1 MALVPNFWTDSVIDV
16 PITPNEWTEGLGAM
30 AIRSGYYRGAGQ
42 GSTKGRSSAGD
53 DSILLEKFQTLTNQ
67 YGTIMRRDEERWS
80 YEVVNGPPQEY
91 KRVTEWGGYLPG
103 IGRGLRKVEEEI
115 TQYWTF
121 TPWTDGDNLG
131 RTRLISAMC
140 VYDLPVK
147 PTKPASQ
154 DAKDK
159 AEDAGLI
166 PGNLQSQILATG
178 RIWSEGNKN
187 SSFVEQAG
195 APQAVKWVDD
205 VIIEHDVVEEQPDR
219 WLIWT
224 VVKNKLKPQD
234 VQIRGPRDV
243 KKTGFVY
250 QYPYPVDPPKLEV
263 SNRSEGIHCEA
274 KGGGSIIINK
284 YFGEKGTIQ
293 IPADK
298 YNFYRRKV
306 TDPPRTGDPDLY
318 DWWDVDP
325 PLPEER
331 KIITNTAAT
340 LLDGSPT
347 TPPNSTLPAQTSYSE
362 PGDDSEADEPY
373 ETAFQLI
380 ATVTNAKV
388 EQRYDSGFAEF
399 YDQDVVDGAE
409 YEYYATAL
417 IAETESPDSNH
428 ELITYSGP
436 ERHHHRLILFE
447 GGAEA
452 TAPEDPTIPDT
463 DYGEVE
469 EFDVPLDDEEGDV
482 EELIE
487 DVAERQFA
495 QNEPDFIIDL
505 DVLIPMLGLEYG
517 QMVELPV
524 IDWEVYSNGLHV
536 SQETQNDD
544 WMLVGF
550 QMDFSRTPDGKW
562 KSQRTK
568 LRLQE
573 RTKN

>member
-1 MALVPNFWTDSVIDV
+1 MALVPNFWLDSVIDV
-16 PITPNEWTEGLGAM
+16 PITPNEWTESLGAM
-30 AIRSGYYRGAGQ
+30 AIRSGYYKASGQ
-42 GSTKGRSSAGD
+42 GSSKGRSSAGD
-53 DSILLEKFQTLTNQ
+53 DSILIEKSQTLTNQ
-67 YGTIMRRDEERWS
+67 YGNVMRNDEEEWS

-91 KRVTEWGGYLPG
+91 RRETKWGGYLPG
-103 IGRGLRKVEEEI
+103 IGRGLRVVEREK

-140 VYDLPVK
+140 VYDLPVE
-147 PTKPASQ
+147 PDKPAT
-154 DAKDK
+154 DEAKEK
-159 AEDAGLI
+159 AVAAQLL

-187 SSFVEQAG
+187 SSFIEQAG
-195 APQAVKWVDD
+195 APQAVKWVED
-205 VIIEHDVVEEQPDR
+205 VIIEHDVVQEQPDR

-224 VVKNKLKPQD
+224 VIKNKLKPQD
-234 VQIRGPRDV
+234 VQIKGPRDI

-250 QYPYPVDPPKLEV
+250 QYPYPVDPPKLDV
-263 SNRSEGIHCEA
+263 SNRTEGIQCEVE
-274 KGGGSIIINK
+274 GGGSEIINK
-284 YFGEKGTIQ
+284 YFGLKGTIG
-293 IPADK
+293 IPPDK
-298 YNFYRRKV
+298 YNIYRRKV
-306 TDPPRTGDPDLY
+306 TDPPRTPDPDLY
-318 DWWDVDP
+318 DWYDVAP
-325 PLPEER
+325 PLPGER
-331 KIITNTAAT
+331 KIITDTAAT

-347 TPPNSTLPAQTSYSE
+347 TPANSTLPAQTAYTE

-373 ETAFQLI
+373 ETAFELI

-388 EQRYDSGFAEF
+388 VQRYDSGYAEF

-436 ERHHHRLILFE
+436 EHHHHRILSFD

-452 TAPEDPTIPDT
+452 TAPEDPAIPDT

-469 EFDVPLDDEEGDV
+469 EFDVPLDEEEGDI

-487 DVAERQFA
+487 DVAERTFA
-495 QNEPDFIIDL
+495 KNEPDFVIDL
-505 DVLIPMLGLEYG
+505 DVLIPLLGLEYG

-524 IDWEVYSNGLHV
+524 IDWEVYANGFHV
-536 SQETQNDD
+536 SQETENDD

-550 QMDFSRTPDGKW
+550 KMDFSRDPDGKW